1 MSPDTRR
8 HRGAHPADAELF
20 GVDELPKLRRAVG
33 ELCWLLSRGYKMT
46 SSLKLVGDRHGLRE
60 RQRLAVSRCACS
72 DEDRQRRIAHRIA
85 VEQLKDQQ
93 VVIDGFNLIITIEAA
108 LSGGPLLV
116 GFDDCI
122 RDLSSVHGSYRSVEE
137 TDRAIKMIGNAL
149 DGLAPA
155 SVHWLL
161 DQPVS
166 NSGRL
171 AAKITDLA
179 SRANWPWSVE
189 VVFNPDTAI
198 AASPAVA
205 ITSDASILD
214 RVKRWTDLKT
224 YLLEREV
231 PHAWMLDLRPS
242 PDIKSLKGLVE
253 PRGIEP
259 LTS

>member
-8 HRGAHPADAELF
+8 HRGPHPADVKLF
-20 GVDELPKLRRAVG
+20 GADELPKLRRAVA

-72 DEDRQRRIAHRIA
+72 DEDRQQRRDHCVA

-93 VVIDGFNLIITIEAA
+93 LVVDGFNLIITIEAA

-116 GFDDCI
+116 GIDDSI
-122 RDLSSVHGSYRSVEE
+122 RDLSSVHGSYRSVDE
-137 TDRAIKMIGNAL
+137 TDRAITMIGEAL
-149 DGLAPA
+149 NKLGPA

-171 AAKITDLA
+171 SAKITDLA
-179 SRANWPWSVE
+179 AHANWPWSVE
-189 VVFNPDTAI
+189 VVFNPDAAI
-198 AASPAVA
+198 IASSAVA
-205 ITSDASILD
+205 ITSDALILD
-214 RVKRWTDLKT
+214 RVERWANLKT

-231 PHAWMLDLRPS
+231 PEAWIVDLRNY
-242 PDIKSLKGLVE
+242 
-253 PRGIEP
+253 
-259 LTS
+259 

>member
-8 HRGAHPADAELF
+8 HRGPHPADAELF
-20 GVDELPKLRRAVG
+20 GAAELPKLRRAVA

-60 RQRLAVSRCACS
+60 RQRLAVSRSACS
-72 DEDRQRRIAHRIA
+72 DEDRQRRSDHRIA

-93 VVIDGFNLIITIEAA
+93 LVVDGFNLIITIEAA

-116 GFDDCI
+116 GVDECI

-137 TDRAIKMIGNAL
+137 TDRAITKIGDTL
-149 DGLAPA
+149 HRLGPA

-171 AAKITDLA
+171 AAKIADLA
-179 SRANWPWSVE
+179 ERANWPWSVE
-189 VVFNPDTAI
+189 VVFNPDAAI
-198 AASPAVA
+198 VASPAVA
-205 ITSDASILD
+205 ITSDSAILD
-214 RVKRWTDLKT
+214 AVERWADLKT
-224 YLLEREV
+224 HLLDREV
-231 PHAWMLDLRPS
+231 PDAWKVDLRNY
-242 PDIKSLKGLVE
+242 
-253 PRGIEP
+253 
-259 LTS
+259 

>member
-8 HRGAHPADAELF
+8 HRGPHPADTELF
-20 GVDELPKLRRAVG
+20 GVDELPKLRRAVA
-33 ELCWLLSRGYKMT
+33 ELCWLLGRGYKMT

-60 RQRLAVSRCACS
+60 RQRLAVSRSACS
-72 DEDRQRRIAHRIA
+72 DEDRQRRRDHCIP

-93 VVIDGFNLIITIEAA
+93 LVVDGFNLIITIEAA

-116 GFDDCI
+116 GVDDCI

-137 TDRAIKMIGNAL
+137 TDRAIMMIGDAL
-149 DGLAPA
+149 DRLGPA

-171 AAKITDLA
+171 AARISDLA
-179 SRANWPWSVE
+179 AHANWPWSVE
-189 VVFNPDTAI
+189 VVFNPDAAI
-198 AASPAVA
+198 IASSAIA
-205 ITSDASILD
+205 ITSDSMILD
-214 RVKRWTDLKT
+214 RVERWADLKT

-231 PHAWMLDLRPS
+231 PQAWLVDLRNY
-242 PDIKSLKGLVE
+242 
-253 PRGIEP
+253 
-259 LTS
+259 